1 MFGLSKGLIAVIVAL
16 SIALLSSLVNIWF
29 LNKRLDA
36 VKEALAKETAELNS
50 CKAKHAL
57 FVKDV
62 KEAGEKA
69 KLEMEEQIA
78 KNEADTKEV
87 IDGYQ
92 KAKTVIVR
100 VPVYVDRLRDGK
112 SSSGNSSG
120 SGLSTPTGT
129 TAGTYEPSQDAL
141 PPAERIIADCR
152 EETLKLVWLQYFEEL
167 QRGLP

>member
-1 MFGLSKGLIAVIVAL
+1 MFGLSKGLIAIIVAL
-16 SIALLSSLVNIWF
+16 SIALLSSLAGVWY
-29 LNKRLDA
+29 LNKRLES
-36 VKEALAKETAELNS
+36 VKESLAKETAQLNL
-50 CKAKHAL
+50 CNAKHAL

-112 SSSGNSSG
+112 SSSGNPSG

-129 TAGTYEPSQDAL
+129 TSGAYEPSQDAL
-141 PPAERIIADCR
+141 PPTERIIADCR
-152 EETLKLVWLQYFEEL
+152 EETLKLVWLQHFEEL
-167 QRGLP
+167 QRGPP

>member
-1 MFGLSKGLIAVIVAL
+1 MFGLSKGLIAIIVAL
-16 SIALLSSLVNIWF
+16 SIALLSSLAGVWY
-29 LNKRLDA
+29 LNKRLES
-36 VKEALAKETAELNS
+36 VKESLAKETAQLNL
-50 CKAKHAL
+50 CNAKHAL

-69 KLEMEEQIA
+69 KLEMEAQIA

-112 SSSGNSSG
+112 STSGNPSG

-129 TAGTYEPSQDAL
+129 SPGTYEPSQGDL
-141 PPAERIIADCR
+141 PVTEGIVADCR
-152 EETLKLVWLQYFEEL
+152 EDVLKLVWLQHFEEL
-167 QRGLP
+167 QRSPP